1 MMHLLRHG
9 EQDMGDI
16 LVCTWVAVRRCWG
29 NVMPT
34 ATRAAT
40 CVYHRR
46 QKAGRAGAHKPQ
58 QLVLEPG
65 YITFARKNHPLPMNA
80 VSDQP
85 NFFYVWVT
93 QEAAVS
99 KHL

>member
-16 LVCTWVAVRRCWG
+16 LVCIWVAVRRCWG

-34 ATRAAT
+34 ATRAVT

-65 YITFARKNHPLPMNA
+65 RLHNLRKEKPSP
-80 VSDQP
+80 SSECG
-85 NFFYVWVT
+85 F
-93 QEAAVS
+93 
-99 KHL
+99 